1 MEITVDFTGKPSPSV
16 IVVADSKNSAKLFGM
31 TPIIQI
37 LSIIAL
43 HVQQESTQRQ
53 NSISGIVMQVLVLTV
68 EWERMVPE

>member
-16 IVVADSKNSAKLFGM
+16 IVVKDSKNSAKLFGM

-53 NSISGIVMQVLVLTV
+53 NSISGIVMHVLLASIT
-68 EWERMVPE
+68 MQL

>member
-16 IVVADSKNSAKLFGM
+16 IVVADSRNSGKLFGM

-43 HVQQESTQRQ
+43 HVQQESTKRK
-53 NSISGIVMQVLVLTV
+53 NSITPLARIVLLASITMQS
-68 EWERMVPE
+68 

>member
-16 IVVADSKNSAKLFGM
+16 IVVVDSRNSAKLFGM

-53 NSISGIVMQVLVLTV
+53 NSITGIAMHVLLASITLQ
-68 EWERMVPE
+68 P